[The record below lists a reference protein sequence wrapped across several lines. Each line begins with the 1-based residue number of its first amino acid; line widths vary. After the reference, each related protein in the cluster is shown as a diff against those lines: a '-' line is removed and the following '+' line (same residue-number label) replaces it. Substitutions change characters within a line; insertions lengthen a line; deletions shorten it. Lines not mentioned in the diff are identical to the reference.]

1 MRRLILIV
9 TAGCIALG
17 LVATTALSAVAE
29 TSSGLQSSGD
39 ASALQNTST
48 YDVEA
53 QAAFISQGSA
63 IGASS
68 AQLAAVRADVAEEES
83 LPDYTQVVDNDNG
96 GRFSAPGWQ
105 EQSGGSGTSVGQI
118 SHGGSYVSSGSD
130 GQPARFKVKIPTSSD
145 YTVYAWWPAFSG
157 SSEAAHFGIDTAAGR
172 RWTSVDQTTDGGIW
186 IKLGTYAMSEGERT
200 IQLSA
205 GDSVADAVAVVRGDV
220 TMPPEDGASLA
231 SSEEGATFSATSVRN
246 PTRGDVVRV
255 ARSWLRTPYRWGTC
269 TRTRMSCTC
278 ETKKTYKRFGH
289 ELSMGETSQ
298 WRYDRRVVRKVRHKS
313 NLRRGDHVFFKEGG
327 PYNGI
332 SHVGVYSGNGN
343 LVHASV
349 YYDKVVESQMRYING
364 YHGAKRYRLY

>member
-29 TSSGLQSSGD
+29 TSARQLSSGD
-39 ASALQNTST
+39 ASALRNTST

-63 IGASS
+63 LGASS
-68 AQLAAVRADVAEEES
+68 AELAAVRADVAEEES

-96 GRFSAPGWQ
+96 GRFSAPDWQ
-105 EQSGGSGTSVGQI
+105 EQSGGSGASVGQV
-118 SHGGSYVSSGSD
+118 SHGDSYVSSGSS
-130 GQPARFKVKIPTSSD
+130 GQPARFKVNIPTSND

-157 SSEAAHFGIDTAAGR
+157 SSEAAHFGIDTAVGR
-172 RWTSVDQTTDGGIW
+172 RWTSVNQTRDGGIW
-186 IKLGTYAMSEGERT
+186 IRLGTYAMSKGERT

-220 TMPPEDGASLA
+220 TMPPEDGTSLA
-231 SSEEGATFSATSVRN
+231 SSESATYSATSVRN
-246 PTRGDVVRV
+246 PTRHDVVRV
-255 ARSWLRTPYRWGTC
+255 ARRWMYTPYRWGTC

-289 ELSMGETSQ
+289 ELSMGEMSQ
-298 WRYDRRVVRKVRHKS
+298 WRYNRGVRKIRYKY
-313 NLRRGDHVFFKEGG
+313 NLRQGDEVFFKENG
-327 PYNGI
+327 PYKGI
-332 SHVGVYSGNGN
+332 THVGVFSGNGN

-349 YYDKVVESQMRYING
+349 YYGKVVESKMKYING
-364 YHGAKRYRLY
+364 YHGAKRYRLR